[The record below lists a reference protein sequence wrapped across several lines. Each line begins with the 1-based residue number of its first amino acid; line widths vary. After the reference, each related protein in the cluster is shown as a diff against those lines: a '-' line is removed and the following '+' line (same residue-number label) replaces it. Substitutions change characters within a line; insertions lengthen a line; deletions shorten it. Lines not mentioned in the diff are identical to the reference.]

1 MYKSIMKK
9 IIIHIYD
16 SLYQY
21 IYLVIQFKVPIVFS
35 YRTFHY
41 VIMQQLEKFIKVIV
55 HIII

>member
-41 VIMQQLEKFIKVIV
+41 VIMQQLEKFI
-55 HIII
+55 